1 MNVLYQLAIEFEYR
15 NFGFK
20 ERTLNIE
27 TYFELSLINRVLYF
41 VNSKFKKHKTSK
53 SAFSKKEPIDG
64 TFVRLLN
71 CLSVPFGKRDIQQ
84 QLTTH
89 THNSFDWKNS
99 SLLFN

>member
-41 VNSKFKKHKTSK
+41 VNSKFKILLK
-53 SAFSKKEPIDG
+53 SAFSKKTPLMG
-64 TFVRLLN
+64 H
-71 CLSVPFGKRDIQQ
+71 LSDF
-84 QLTTH
+84 
-89 THNSFDWKNS
+89 
-99 SLLFN
+99 

>member
-41 VNSKFKKHKTSK
+41 VNSKFKKQKTLK
-53 SAFSKKEPIDG
+53 SAFSKKTPLMG
-64 TFVRLLN
+64 H
-71 CLSVPFGKRDIQQ
+71 LSDF
-84 QLTTH
+84 
-89 THNSFDWKNS
+89 
-99 SLLFN
+99 